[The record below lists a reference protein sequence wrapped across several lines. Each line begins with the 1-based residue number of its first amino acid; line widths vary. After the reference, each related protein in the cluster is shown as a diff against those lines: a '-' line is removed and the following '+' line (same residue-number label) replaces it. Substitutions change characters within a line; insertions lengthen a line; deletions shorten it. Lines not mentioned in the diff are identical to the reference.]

1 MCERERL
8 WGRVCLCELK
18 NELRYVYFHYLLQ
31 FLFSGLLG
39 ALCARR
45 MSSYVVII
53 SFLLLLSLSVHLSP
67 SLSIYIFSYAF
78 MRVYTI
84 IYLCVSEREVTGRST
99 FYFVDNLLYFTLPV
113 YNLIYFT
120 LLSVSL
126 LFYCI
131 SFFPSISFIH
141 KPLSITEINQASNP
155 LYVLSLA

>member
-1 MCERERL
+1 MCVCVKEIV
-8 WGRVCLCELK
+8 GKGCLCELK

-53 SFLLLLSLSVHLSP
+53 SFLLL
-67 SLSIYIFSYAF
+67 SLSIFLPLSLYIYSYAF
-78 MRVYTI
+78 MRVFTI
-84 IYLCVSEREVTGRST
+84 IYLCVSEREVTDKST
-99 FYFVDNLLYFTLPV
+99 FYFVDNLLYFTLP
-113 YNLIYFT
+113 F
-120 LLSVSL
+120 SFSP
-126 LFYCI
+126 FSCI

-155 LYVLSLA
+155 LHVLALA